1 MTLKI
6 TETMIKS
13 AIKDFLALKGIFSWP
28 VTAGMGSY
36 KGAPD
41 RIMHLNGQVVYLEV
55 KTPKGQQSDWQ
66 GAFHEQC
73 KVDGIAYHVVRSVED
88 VQDIVDTYLTHSLA
102 PRTRAK
108 RTSSGRS
115 TGR

>member
-41 RIMHLNGQVVYLEV
+41 RIMHLNGQVVYEGPAVRLAGSISRAV
-55 KTPKGQQSDWQ
+55 Q
-66 GAFHEQC
+66 GRRNSLPCSPVRGRRAGHRRYLPDAFF
-73 KVDGIAYHVVRSVED
+73 G
-88 VQDIVDTYLTHSLA
+88 T
-102 PRTRAK
+102 
-108 RTSSGRS
+108 
-115 TGR
+115 